1 MAKDYLAMIADIGE
15 SDSTSYEKDELRVI
29 SPPITPAAILAAS
42 RYGSLTRGGL
52 RDALMDAAHRAG
64 MPCSQED
71 ALLCIYASL
80 EAGIIVGPDA
90 DGFYHVRQ

>member
-1 MAKDYLAMIADIGE
+1 MAKDYLAMIADIGK
-15 SDSTSYEKDELRVI
+15 SDYEKDELRVI
-29 SPPITPAAILAAS
+29 SPAVTPTAILAAS
-42 RYGSLTRGGL
+42 RYGSLSRGGL
-52 RDALMDAAHRAG
+52 RDALVVAAHRAG

-90 DGFYHVRQ
+90 DGLYHVRQ